1 MKSRPNVAGDDLLP
15 PSKSGLLA
23 SLDLLPPSKN
33 AILALLPLAEET
45 ADNSKV
51 VVVSKISHSK
61 TLAEDVKNCQDYLL
75 PPSKSSLLTSLLVA
89 LLPCKLGSKEGTKDV
104 DKLLRG
110 RDVDKLL
117 ASNKVNDLLVI
128 PTRDRIMGVDLL
140 PPSKSALIALL
151 PLALLPCK
159 LQGRFSLALQPGK
172 LDGQEGEYCTVTL
185 STKTQ

>member
-23 SLDLLPPSKN
+23 SLDLFPPSKN

-117 ASNKVNDLLVI
+117 ARSPRHPYQGPNHGSRSTTTFKEC
-128 PTRDRIMGVDLL
+128 THR
-140 PPSKSALIALL
+140 SATTGLAAL
-151 PLALLPCK
+151 
-159 LQGRFSLALQPGK
+159 
-172 LDGQEGEYCTVTL
+172 
-185 STKTQ
+185 